1 MPKTLRK
8 KFGWLNIMKSV
19 LSLDAAPSALER
31 SLGLQ
36 LNLKVSSRQACRWRG
51 LDMQEILV
59 IEKALRGIQGEF
71 LNNTSKLTEI
81 DKRIERD
88 TKELEEVKNDSSY
101 TDEQR

>member
-1 MPKTLRK
+1 MR
-8 KFGWLNIMKSV
+8 
-19 LSLDAAPSALER
+19 
-31 SLGLQ
+31 
-36 LNLKVSSRQACRWRG
+36 
-51 LDMQEILV
+51 EILV
-59 IEKALRGIQGEF
+59 IEKALRGMQGEF